1 MKLKK
6 IFKMSYNTNNIDKV
20 LGQRI
25 DSPTTYTPDILVRE
39 ERQRNRTY
47 LGLQDESLPFVG
59 YDIWNGYECSALTDS
74 GLPVTCVAKVVYPC
88 TNKFIVESKSMK
100 LYWNGFNMQPMG
112 KTVKDVL
119 KNIKSTAEKDLSNLL
134 ETDVKVELFSQLL
147 TDRGEEQRDWEESY
161 SPGSPWEV
169 LENIPAAKK
178 MEFKVFNET
187 PDLLKVKK
195 LPFKDVESNFFMS
208 TLLRS
213 NCKITHQPDSG
224 DIYIYYKGNKT
235 VTKES
240 LLEWVVSLRNEC
252 HFHEEICEAAYKRLW
267 DALQPDEL
275 LVTCFYARRGGWDIV
290 PIRASNKA
298 LLNKNLTNPKAYYF
312 KFPRQ

>member
-1 MKLKK
+1 M
-6 IFKMSYNTNNIDKV
+6 NTNNIDKV
-20 LGQRI
+20 LGQRV
-25 DSPTTYTPDILVRE
+25 DSPTTYTPEILVRE

-59 YDIWNGYECSALTDS
+59 FDIWNGYECSALTES

-88 TNKFIVESKSMK
+88 TNKYIVESKSMK

-112 KTVKDVL
+112 KTVKEVL
-119 KNIKSTAEKDLSNLL
+119 KNIKTTAEKDLSALL
-134 ETDVKVELFSQLL
+134 ETEVKVELYSQLL
-147 TDRGEEQRDWEESY
+147 ENRDEEQNEWAGSY
-161 SPGSPWEV
+161 APTNPWEV

-178 MEFKVFNET
+178 MKFTVFNET
-187 PDLLKVKK
+187 PDLLKVEDNTGAKHY
-195 LPFKDVESNFFMS
+195 MS
-208 TLLRS
+208 SLLRS

-224 DIYIYYKGNKT
+224 DIYIYYSGNKS
-235 VTKES
+235 VTEES
-240 LLEWVVSLRNEC
+240 LLEWVVSFRNEC

-267 DALQPDEL
+267 DALQPKEL

-290 PIRASNKA
+290 PTRASNKK
-298 LLNKNLTNPKAYYF
+298 LLDKNLVNPKSYYF

>member
-1 MKLKK
+1 M
-6 IFKMSYNTNNIDKV
+6 NTNNIDKV
-20 LGQRI
+20 LGQRV

-59 YDIWNGYECSALTDS
+59 FDIWNGYECSALTES
-74 GLPVTCVAKVVYPC
+74 GLPVTCIAKVVYPC
-88 TNKFIVESKSMK
+88 TNKYIVESKSMK

-112 KTVKDVL
+112 KTVKEVL
-119 KNIKSTAEKDLSNLL
+119 KNIKTTAEKDLSALL
-134 ETDVKVELFSQLL
+134 ETEVKVELHSQLL
-147 TDRGEEQRDWEESY
+147 ENRDEVQSY
-161 SPGSPWEV
+161 WAADYAPADTWTV

-178 MEFKVFNET
+178 MKFTVFNET
-187 PDLLKVKK
+187 PDLLKVEDNIGAKHY
-195 LPFKDVESNFFMS
+195 MS
-208 TLLRS
+208 SLLRS

-224 DIYIYYKGNKT
+224 DIYIYYSGNKS
-235 VTKES
+235 VTEES
-240 LLEWVVSLRNEC
+240 LLEWVVSFRNEC

-267 DALQPDEL
+267 DALQPKEL

-290 PIRASNKA
+290 PTRASNKK
-298 LLNKNLTNPKAYYF
+298 LLDKNLINPKSYYF

>member
-1 MKLKK
+1 M
-6 IFKMSYNTNNIDKV
+6 NTNNIDKV
-20 LGQRI
+20 LGQRV
-25 DSPTTYTPDILVRE
+25 DSPTTYTPEILVRE

-59 YDIWNGYECSALTDS
+59 FDIWNGYECSALTES

-88 TNKFIVESKSMK
+88 TNKYIVESKSMK

-112 KTVKDVL
+112 KTVKEVL
-119 KNIKSTAEKDLSNLL
+119 KNIKTTAEKDLSALL
-134 ETDVKVELFSQLL
+134 ETEVKVELHSQLL
-147 TDRGEEQRDWEESY
+147 ENRNDEQSHWATEYAPADVWT
-161 SPGSPWEV
+161 V

-178 MEFKVFNET
+178 MKFTVFNET
-187 PDLLKVKK
+187 PDLLKVENNIGAKHY
-195 LPFKDVESNFFMS
+195 MS

-224 DIYIYYKGNKT
+224 DIYIYYSGNKS
-235 VTKES
+235 VTEES
-240 LLEWVVSLRNEC
+240 LLEWVVSFRNEC

-267 DALQPDEL
+267 DALQPEEL

-290 PIRASNKA
+290 PTRASNKK
-298 LLNKNLTNPKAYYF
+298 LLDKNLINPKSYYF

>member
-1 MKLKK
+1 
-6 IFKMSYNTNNIDKV
+6 MSYNTNNIDKV
-20 LGQRI
+20 LGQKVE
-25 DSPTTYTPDILVRE
+25 SPTTYTPDILVRE

-47 LGLQDESLPFVG
+47 LGLQDDNLPFVG

-88 TNKFIVESKSMK
+88 TNKYIVESKSMK

-112 KTVKDVL
+112 KTAKEVL
-119 KNIKSTAEKDLSNLL
+119 KNIKKTAEKDLSTLL

-147 TDRGEEQRDWEESY
+147 EQRPDEQNAWFGEY
-161 SPGSPWEV
+161 APDVVWKV
-169 LENIPAAKK
+169 LENNPAAKK
-178 MEFKVFNET
+178 MKFTVFNET
-187 PDLLKVKK
+187 PDLLKTVNNQ
-195 LPFKDVESNFFMS
+195 DTAYYMS

-224 DIYIYYKGNKT
+224 DIYIYYSGKKA
-235 VTKES
+235 VTESS

-267 DALQPDEL
+267 DVLQPDEL
-275 LVTCFYARRGGWDIV
+275 AVTCFYARRGGWDIV
-290 PIRASNKA
+290 PTRASK
-298 LLNKNLTNPKAYYF
+298 KNLLDHCLINPKAYYF

>member
-1 MKLKK
+1 M
-6 IFKMSYNTNNIDKV
+6 NTNNIDKV
-20 LGQRI
+20 LGQRV

-59 YDIWNGYECSALTDS
+59 FDIWNGYECSALTES

-88 TNKFIVESKSMK
+88 TNKYIVESKSMK

-112 KTVKDVL
+112 KTVKEVL
-119 KNIKSTAEKDLSNLL
+119 KNIKITAEKDLSALL
-134 ETDVKVELFSQLL
+134 ETEVKVELYSQLL
-147 TDRGEEQRDWEESY
+147 ENRDEAQNNWAGSY
-161 SPGSPWEV
+161 TPSNPWEV
-169 LENIPAAKK
+169 LENISAAKK
-178 MEFKVFNET
+178 MKFTVFNET
-187 PDLLKVKK
+187 PDLLKVEDNVGAKHY
-195 LPFKDVESNFFMS
+195 MS
-208 TLLRS
+208 SLLRS

-224 DIYIYYKGNKT
+224 DIYIYYSGNKS
-235 VTKES
+235 VTEES
-240 LLEWVVSLRNEC
+240 LLEWVVSFRNEC

-267 DALQPDEL
+267 DALQPKEL

-290 PIRASNKA
+290 PTRASSKK
-298 LLNKNLTNPKAYYF
+298 LLDKNLINPKSYYF